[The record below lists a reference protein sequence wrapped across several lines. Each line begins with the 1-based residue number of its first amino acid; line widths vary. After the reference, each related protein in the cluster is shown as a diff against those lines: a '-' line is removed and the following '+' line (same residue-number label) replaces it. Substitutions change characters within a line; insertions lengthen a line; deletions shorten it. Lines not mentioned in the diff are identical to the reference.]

1 MWSKGAAAQPAC
13 VPAGTRPP
21 GQSCGFCAG
30 QSEAEEPRP
39 QGRWSPVDSEWLG
52 TSRAGSGG
60 QLAGRSRR
68 KPGLWLSPGNRSHAV
83 TCRLG
88 HTALQRGPARNPLPA
103 QLEISQ
109 RWAADG
115 RKQTQHLAPD
125 PIGWSQHLK
134 AQHRIPGDG
143 YNRCIHMRLQPA
155 SRRGSTPDT
164 CMGGVGGNRLS
175 GKEGG
180 EQRGRGR
187 GTEERKRGN
196 ITETVLACITRN
208 TSKFLRTVHLP
219 IRRSDT

>member
-1 MWSKGAAAQPAC
+1 MWSKGAATQPAC

-21 GQSCGFCAG
+21 GQSCGLCAG

-115 RKQTQHLAPD
+115 RTQTQHLAPD
-125 PIGWSQHLK
+125 PIGCPVNESAFK
-134 AQHRIPGDG
+134 GTAQDSWR
-143 YNRCIHMRLQPA
+143 RLQQMYPHETPA
-155 SRRGSTPDT
+155 
-164 CMGGVGGNRLS
+164 C
-175 GKEGG
+175 
-180 EQRGRGR
+180 EQARFH
-187 GTEERKRGN
+187 
-196 ITETVLACITRN
+196 
-208 TSKFLRTVHLP
+208 S
-219 IRRSDT
+219 